1 ELPSGGGTKHQG
13 SSKPDRD
20 THIKGGVREGEVDR
34 ADFAERKIVDDLELM
49 DRIFHDSNVPSVL
62 HPNVNMP
69 SGRIVVLTLGPN
81 ACRPHHIQDAGR
93 KAEQQKHDHS
103 PRRDPKYAV
112 ERPADGGANQDP
124 GHKFAGKPKPA
135 RVS

>member
-1 ELPSGGGTKHQG
+1 GNRLHASRHELPSGGGTKHQG

-81 ACRPHHIQDAGR
+81 PSRPHPIQY
-93 KAEQQKHDHS
+93 
-103 PRRDPKYAV
+103 PP
-112 ERPADGGANQDP
+112 
-124 GHKFAGKPKPA
+124 PKPPPQQH
-135 RVS
+135 

>member
-1 ELPSGGGTKHQG
+1 
-13 SSKPDRD
+13 
-20 THIKGGVREGEVDR
+20 
-34 ADFAERKIVDDLELM
+34 M

-69 SGRIVVLTLGPN
+69 SGPIVAPTLGPN
-81 ACRPHHIQDAGR
+81 ACRPHHIHDPGR
-93 KAEQQKHDHS
+93 KSEQQKYDHS
-103 PRRDPKYAV
+103 PRRRRQQAV
-112 ERPADGGANQDP
+112 ERPANGGADQNS